1 MTQRINHL
9 YEFGPFQLD
18 ATERLLRRQGEVVQ
32 LTPKVVDTLLVLV
45 KRRGHVV
52 GKDEIMQEVWPDTF
66 VEEGAL
72 AKNVSVLRR
81 ALGSSPSGAEYIE
94 TIPKRGYRFVAPV
107 QERQEESE
115 VGAGLPARESHWVR
129 EAGGISPL
137 PPDGGI
143 NPPLPDAAAAS
154 PHRILPLWVRTPARA
169 ALTAGMAAAILL
181 ALSVAVWRWRP
192 TSRPGPGAIR
202 SLAVLPLE
210 NLSGDP
216 TQEYFA
222 DGMTDALITNL
233 AKLGALR
240 VISRT
245 SVMKYKGVKRP
256 LPEIGRELNVDAL
269 LEGTVTPSGG
279 RVRIDAQLVQAA
291 NDRHVWAESYER
303 DLKDVLSLQDE
314 VARDIANRIQVKLTA
329 QESAG
334 LSRAQPVNPEAYQRY
349 LQGRYFW
356 NKRSEEGFIKAIEF
370 FEQAIA
376 KQPDYAAA
384 HAGLSDVYA
393 LLGTWPNAKISRSEA
408 TARARAA
415 ALKALEIDDTLAEA
429 HASLASVSMLYD
441 WNWPLA
447 EKEFKRAIQLNP
459 GYATAHHWYAYYCA
473 SQGRM
478 EEAVREMRLAQQLDP
493 LSLIINADVGEIL
506 YNSRRYDEAIEQS
519 RKALEMDRYFAPA
532 HNCLGLTY
540 LAKQQYPESIA
551 ELETAVRLS
560 GGRSDFMAFL
570 GTAYARAGRRE
581 EARTILKQIRTGPSA
596 RYDSLLAVAW
606 VLAALGE
613 RDQAFAWAE
622 KVYPTRPMEFYLLK
636 VRPIADPLRSDPRFQ
651 DLVRRLGL
659 PP

>member
-1 MTQRINHL
+1 MSKRINHL

-18 ATERLLRRQGEVVQ
+18 ATERLLRRQEEVVPV
-32 LTPKVVDTLLVLV
+32 TPKVVDTLLVLV
-45 KRRGHVV
+45 KRAGHVV

-81 ALGSSPSGAEYIE
+81 VLGTSPSGAEYIE

-115 VGAGLPARESHWVR
+115 VGAAPRVRESHLVR
-129 EAGGISPL
+129 ETGGISPL

-143 NPPLPDAAAAS
+143 NPPLPPDAATAS
-154 PHRILPLWVRTPARA
+154 PRRILPRWVRRRAWA
-169 ALTAGMAAAILL
+169 ALVVVIVL
-181 ALSVAVWRWRP
+181 ALTVAGWRWR
-192 TSRPGPGAIR
+192 SLRQSGPGPIR

-216 TQEYFA
+216 AQEYFA

-245 SVMKYKGVKRP
+245 SVVRYKGVKRP
-256 LPEIGRELNVDAL
+256 LPQIGRELNVDAVV
-269 LEGTVTPSGG
+269 EGTVTRAGG
-279 RVRIDAQLVQAA
+279 RVRIDAQLIQAA
-291 NDRHVWAESYER
+291 NDRHLWAESYER
-303 DLKDVLSLQDE
+303 ELKDVLSLQDE
-314 VARDIANRIQVKLTA
+314 VARDIASRIQVKLTA

-370 FEQAIA
+370 FDQAIA
-376 KQPDYAAA
+376 KQPDYAPAY
-384 HAGLSDVYA
+384 AGLSDVYA
-393 LLGTWPNAKISRSEA
+393 LLGTWPNAKISRSET

-415 ALKALEIDDTLAEA
+415 ALKALEMDDTLAEA

-441 WNWPLA
+441 WNWPVA

-459 GYATAHHWYAYYCA
+459 GYATAHHWYAFYCA

-478 EEAVREMRLAQQLDP
+478 EEALREIRLAQQLDP
-493 LSLIINADVGEIL
+493 LSLIINTDVGEIL
-506 YNSRRYDEAIEQS
+506 YNSRRYDEAVEQS
-519 RKALEMDRYFAPA
+519 RKTLEMDPNFAAA
-532 HNCLGLTY
+532 HNCLGVTY

-560 GGRSDFMAFL
+560 HGQPHFMAYL
-570 GTAYARAGRRE
+570 GIAYAQAGRRE
-581 EARTILKQIRTGPSA
+581 EARKILKQIRTGPSA
-596 RYDSLLAVAW
+596 RYDSVLAIAW
-606 VLAALGE
+606 ILAALGE
-613 RDQAFAWAE
+613 RDQAFAWVE
-622 KVYPTRPMEFYLLK
+622 KVYPTRPHEFYLLK
-636 VRPIADPLRSDPRFQ
+636 VRPVLDPLRSDPRFQ
-651 DLVRRLGL
+651 DLVRRVGL